1 MRNANIKPKTMENV
15 KNPFLV
21 TGYLSPE
28 YFCDREKETERIIS
42 AMDNNRNITLL
53 SLRRMGKTG
62 LIKNVFYYL
71 KKERPFRLLYVD
83 IMATNN
89 MAELVRE
96 LGNAVIREE
105 KERSAN
111 FLNKLITFLSGIRAK
126 IVFNDIT
133 GMPEIEVDYRMPQ
146 EAEKGLAAL
155 FDYLESQKVKYV
167 VAIDEFQQIVNY
179 AEKNVEALLRSN
191 VQQLTNVNF
200 IFSGS
205 NKHLL
210 MSMFS
215 DYGRP
220 FYQSS
225 DFMFLDRLDQ
235 EVYADFILKQFVRF
249 RRTIDKEL
257 VLEVLRNY
265 DTYTFYT
272 QFMFNRIFETGV
284 NNITRD
290 LVEHVKENIMLER
303 EYVYYNYRNL
313 LTDNQFNLLRALA
326 KENGFE
332 KYMSKDFLAK
342 YKLGQASSVQR
353 SIKALLD
360 KEMIYEEKGCYKV
373 YDVFFSKWLSV

>member
-126 IVFNDIT
+126 VVFNDIT
-133 GMPEIEVDYRMPQ
+133 GMPEIEVDYRKPQ

-257 VLEVLRNY
+257 VLEVLWNY

>member
-1 MRNANIKPKTMENV
+1 MENV

-126 IVFNDIT
+126 VVFNDIT

-290 LVEHVKENIMLER
+290 LVVHVKENIMLER